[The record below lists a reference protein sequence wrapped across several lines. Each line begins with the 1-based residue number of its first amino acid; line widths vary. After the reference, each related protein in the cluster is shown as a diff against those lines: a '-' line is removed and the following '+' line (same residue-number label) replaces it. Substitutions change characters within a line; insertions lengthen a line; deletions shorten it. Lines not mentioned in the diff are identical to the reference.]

1 MTANERYEQAWNKY
15 LVLLNRNSK
24 VRLAP
29 FLREE
34 HVYQRGMEKWM
45 YKNNLSVQVA
55 KQKIRMLHAEA
66 ASELRLPDSSSTGAM
81 FLPVEASVPPQTVT
95 SEMLSGISVT
105 FPDGSQVSIKH
116 GSAHAVMSFLKQ
128 YSREEV
134 LCLD

>member
-24 VRLAP
+24 ARLAP

-34 HVYQRGMEKWM
+34 HVNNRGMERWM
-45 YKNNLSVQVA
+45 YEKGLSVQSA
-55 KQKIRMLHAEA
+55 KQTIRMLHAEA
-66 ASELRLPDSSSTGAM
+66 AGERHLPNSLSTGAM
-81 FLPVEASVPPQTVT
+81 FLPVEAPIPQHDDA
-95 SEMLSGISVT
+95 SEILSGISVI

-116 GSAHAVMSFLKQ
+116 GNVKAVVSFLKL